1 MIRMAAFPIWDD
13 HGVRLEFAD
22 YFSDRD
28 LLRVAIFKMSVRK
41 AEIPPDFH
49 AQYFGGACR
58 FLQPRFRRTARAR
71 FAACQ
76 IQNARAISCARHFQ
90 HCAAGRQLHVIWM
103 GRDCQQ
109 IKSHSSSVSTNDLTT

>member
-1 MIRMAAFPIWDD
+1 PKWQSLQRIVLQSGDEAGFVTHAAGGVMIRMAAFPIWND
-13 HGVRLEFAD
+13 HGVRLEFPD

-28 LLRVAIFKMSVRK
+28 LVRLAIFKMSVGE

-58 FLQPRFRRTARAR
+58 FLQPRFRRTARAG

-76 IQNARAISCARHFQ
+76 IQN
-90 HCAAGRQLHVIWM
+90 
-103 GRDCQQ
+103 
-109 IKSHSSSVSTNDLTT
+109 